1 MTCASPARTH
11 LTQSFDFAYSAK
23 RIKVRLS
30 QLKQLPKWSQAGGKY
45 DEKVQAFPSQKRHA
59 FS

>member
-1 MTCASPARTH
+1 
-11 LTQSFDFAYSAK
+11 LTQSFGFAYSAK
-23 RIKVRLS
+23 RIKVSLN

-45 DEKVQAFPSQKRHA
+45 DEKVQAFASQKRHA